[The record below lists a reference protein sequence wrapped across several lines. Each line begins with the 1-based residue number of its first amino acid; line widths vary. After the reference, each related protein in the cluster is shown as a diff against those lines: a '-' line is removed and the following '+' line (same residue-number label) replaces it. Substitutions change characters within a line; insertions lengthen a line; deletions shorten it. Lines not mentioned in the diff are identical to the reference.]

1 MALNDPALPLAIAL
15 GDPAGIGPE
24 IVAKAWD
31 ARRSG
36 GLPVFVAVGDPASVS
51 AVWNGRIEVV
61 STPADAAAVFDDALP
76 IIELPALASVTPG
89 RPDLA
94 GARCALDSLELALGL
109 TRSGAAAALVTAP
122 VSKAQLYAI
131 GFSHAGQTEFVA
143 ERCGVGRDNI
153 AMMLAGPTLR
163 TVPVTTHVA
172 LADVP
177 GLLTKAM
184 LVARAQA
191 VLRGLRRDFGIAN
204 PRLAVAG
211 LNPHAGEGGALG
223 REEIEIVAPA
233 IAELR
238 AEGHDVTGPHAADTM
253 FHPRARANYDAALCL
268 YHDQALIPLKA
279 LHFDDG
285 VNMTLGLPIVRTAP
299 DHGTAF
305 ALAGRGVAEPGA
317 MIAAIRM
324 AAECAAR
331 RLEAQGATT
340 A

>member
-1 MALNDPALPLAIAL
+1 MPAL
-15 GDPAGIGPE
+15 GP
-24 IVAKAWD
+24 
-31 ARRSG
+31 
-36 GLPVFVAVGDPASVS
+36 
-51 AVWNGRIEVV
+51 
-61 STPADAAAVFDDALP
+61 T
-76 IIELPALASVTPG
+76 TPG
-89 RPDLA
+89 QPDLA

-109 TRSGAAAALVTAP
+109 TRSGSAAALVTAP

-131 GFSHAGQTEFVA
+131 GFGHAGQTEFVA

-172 LADVP
+172 LADVF
-177 GLLTKAM
+177 GLLTKS
-184 LVARAQA
+184 LIIARAHA
-191 VLRGLRRDFGIAN
+191 ALRGLSRDFGIAS

-223 REEIEIVAPA
+223 REEIEIIGPA
-233 IAELR
+233 IAELQ
-238 AEGHDVTGPHAADTM
+238 AEGYDVTGPHAADTM
-253 FHPRARANYDAALCL
+253 FHARARASYDAALCL

-285 VNMTLGLPIVRTAP
+285 VNLTLGLPIVRTAP

-305 ALAGRGVAEPGA
+305 ALAGRGVAQPGA

-324 AAECAAR
+324 AADCAR
-331 RLEAQGATT
+331 RRAETQCARVA
-340 A
+340 